1 MKNLLNIFTPMNI
14 NDLLSL
20 TSSSLRSN
28 PLRSFL
34 SSLGVFMG
42 VFAVSGTLQVSDIGK
57 IYLKTQ
63 LQKMESPQISIQAPY
78 NSVTSQQKKYQSEDI
93 AWLKTKLSGWKYI
106 APVQNGGND
115 AIFWG
120 IQKINVESQAVTADF
135 LPMSGRKLIA
145 GEFFTV
151 NDLQQTRSVVV
162 IDQLLAQKLF
172 KGKNPLRKMITFQ
185 NKSYYIQGFIQTRN
199 INTWGDEQGLILIPL
214 SVYQS
219 LKSSPFFDKITITPK
234 NPENIEQIQNQA
246 TSILKKRFPNVDIY
260 ASSNVDQVKDLE
272 KVLNGVTII
281 ILVIGSISLFVG
293 GVGIANITIASV
305 VERTPEIGLRRAI
318 GATQKN
324 ILIQFLLE
332 ATFISMTGGIIA
344 IATVQGITIMTVT
357 LLNLPYQFTYQTPL
371 VSLSSAIIVGIVSSF
386 LPALRASKLDPVE
399 ALRSQ

>member
-1 MKNLLNIFTPMNI
+1 MNI

-63 LQKMESPQISIQAPY
+63 LQKMESPQISIQSPY
-78 NSVTSQQKKYQSEDI
+78 NSVTSQPEKYQIEDLE
-93 AWLKTKLSGWKYI
+93 WLKTKLSGWKYI

-115 AIFWG
+115 TIFLG
-120 IQKINVESQAVTADF
+120 LQKINVESQAVTPDF
-135 LPMSGRKLIA
+135 LPISGRKLIA
-145 GEFFTV
+145 GKFFTV
-151 NDLQQTRSVVV
+151 NYLQETRSVVV

-172 KGKNPLRKMITFQ
+172 KGKNSLGKMIYFQ
-185 NKSYYIQGFIQTRN
+185 NKSYYIQGIIQTRKSN
-199 INTWGDEQGLILIPL
+199 AWGEEQGLILIPL

-234 NPENIEQIQNQA
+234 NPENIEQLQNQA

-281 ILVIGSISLFVG
+281 LLLIGSISLFVG

-305 VERTPEIGLRRAI
+305 VERTSEIGLRRAI

-332 ATFISMTGGIIA
+332 ATFISMTGGILA
-344 IATVQGITIMTVT
+344 IVTVQGITIMTVT
-357 LLNLPYQFTYQTPL
+357 LLNLPYQFGYETPL
-371 VSLSSAIIVGIVSSF
+371 VSLSSAIMVGIISSF

>member
-1 MKNLLNIFTPMNI
+1 MNI

-63 LQKMESPQISIQAPY
+63 LQKMESPQISIQSPY
-78 NSVTSQQKKYQSEDI
+78 NSVTSQIEKYQIEDLV
-93 AWLKTKLSGWKYI
+93 WLKTKLSGWKYI

-120 IQKINVESQAVTADF
+120 IQKINVESQAVTPDF
-135 LPMSGRKLIA
+135 LPISGRKLIA
-145 GEFFTV
+145 GKFFTV
-151 NDLQQTRSVVV
+151 NDLQQIRSVVV

-172 KGKNPLRKMITFQ
+172 KGKNSLGKMIYFQ
-185 NKSYYIQGFIQTRN
+185 NKSYYIQGIIQTRKS
-199 INTWGDEQGLILIPL
+199 NTWGEEQGLILIPL

-246 TSILKKRFPNVDIY
+246 ISILKKRFPNVDIY
-260 ASSNVDQVKDLE
+260 AFSNVEEVKSLE

-281 ILVIGSISLFVG
+281 LLLIGSIALFVG

-344 IATVQGITIMTVT
+344 IVTVQGITIITVT
-357 LLNLPYQFTYQTPL
+357 LLNLPYQFGYETPL
-371 VSLSSAIIVGIVSSF
+371 VSLSSAIIVGIISSF

>member
-1 MKNLLNIFTPMNI
+1 MNI

-78 NSVTSQQKKYQSEDI
+78 NSVTSQQKKYQSEDLE
-93 AWLKTKLSGWKYI
+93 WLKTKLSGWKYI
-106 APVQNGGND
+106 APVQNSGSD
-115 AIFWG
+115 AIFLG
-120 IQKINVESQAVTADF
+120 TQKINVESQAVTPDF
-135 LPMSGRKLIA
+135 LPISGRKLIA
-145 GEFFTV
+145 GKFFTV

-162 IDQLLAQKLF
+162 IDRLLAQKLF
-172 KGKNPLRKMITFQ
+172 KGKNSLGKMIYFQ
-185 NKSYYIQGFIQTRN
+185 NKSYYIQGVIQTRKS
-199 INTWGDEQGLILIPL
+199 NTWGEEQGLILIPL

-234 NPENIEQIQNQA
+234 NPENIEQLQNQA
-246 TSILKKRFPNVDIY
+246 INTLKKRFPNVDIY
-260 ASSNVDQVKDLE
+260 ASSNVEEVKSLE

-281 ILVIGSISLFVG
+281 LLLIGSISLFVG

-332 ATFISMTGGIIA
+332 ATFISMTGGILA
-344 IATVQGITIMTVT
+344 IVTVQGITTITVT
-357 LLNLPYQFTYQTPL
+357 LLNLPYQISYETPL
-371 VSLSSAIIVGIVSSF
+371 VSLSSAIMVGIISSF

>member
-1 MKNLLNIFTPMNI
+1 
-14 NDLLSL
+14 
-20 TSSSLRSN
+20 
-28 PLRSFL
+28 
-34 SSLGVFMG
+34 
-42 VFAVSGTLQVSDIGK
+42 
-57 IYLKTQ
+57 
-63 LQKMESPQISIQAPY
+63 
-78 NSVTSQQKKYQSEDI
+78 
-93 AWLKTKLSGWKYI
+93 
-106 APVQNGGND
+106 
-115 AIFWG
+115 
-120 IQKINVESQAVTADF
+120 VESQAVTPDF
-135 LPMSGRKLIA
+135 LPISGRKLIA
-145 GEFFTV
+145 GKFFTV
-151 NDLQQTRSVVV
+151 NDLQQIRSVVV

-172 KGKNPLRKMITFQ
+172 KGKNSLGKMIYFQ
-185 NKSYYIQGFIQTRN
+185 NKSYYIQGIIQTRKSSS
-199 INTWGDEQGLILIPL
+199 WGEEQGLILIPL

-234 NPENIEQIQNQA
+234 NPENIEQLQNQA

-260 ASSNVDQVKDLE
+260 PFSNVEEVKSLE

-281 ILVIGSISLFVG
+281 LLLIGSIALFVG

-344 IATVQGITIMTVT
+344 IVTVQGITIITVT
-357 LLNLPYQFTYQTPL
+357 LLNLPYQFGYETPL
-371 VSLSSAIIVGIVSSF
+371 VSLSSAIMVGIISSF

>member
-1 MKNLLNIFTPMNI
+1 MNI

-20 TSSSLRSN
+20 TFSSLRSN

-78 NSVTSQQKKYQSEDI
+78 NSVTSQLEKYQSEDL
-93 AWLKTKLSGWKYI
+93 AWLKTNLSGWKYI

-120 IQKINVESQAVTADF
+120 IQKINVESQAVTPDF

-145 GEFFTV
+145 GKFFTV

-185 NKSYYIQGFIQTRN
+185 NKSYYIQGVIQTRN
-199 INTWGDEQGLILIPL
+199 SNTWGDEQGLILIPL

-246 TSILKKRFPNVDIY
+246 ISILKKRFPNVDIY
-260 ASSNVDQVKDLE
+260 AFSNVEEVKSLE

-281 ILVIGSISLFVG
+281 LFLIGSIALFVG

-305 VERTPEIGLRRAI
+305 VERTSEIGLRRAI

-344 IATVQGITIMTVT
+344 IVTVQGITIITVT
-357 LLNLPYQFTYQTPL
+357 LLNLPYQFGYETPL
-371 VSLSSAIIVGIVSSF
+371 VSLSSAIIVGIISSF

>member
-1 MKNLLNIFTPMNI
+1 
-14 NDLLSL
+14 
-20 TSSSLRSN
+20 
-28 PLRSFL
+28 
-34 SSLGVFMG
+34 MG
-42 VFAVSGTLQVSDIGK
+42 T
-57 IYLKTQ
+57 
-63 LQKMESPQISIQAPY
+63 
-78 NSVTSQQKKYQSEDI
+78 
-93 AWLKTKLSGWKYI
+93 
-106 APVQNGGND
+106 
-115 AIFWG
+115 
-120 IQKINVESQAVTADF
+120 QKINVESQAVTPDF
-135 LPMSGRKLIA
+135 LPISGRKLIA
-145 GEFFTV
+145 GKFFTV

-172 KGKNPLRKMITFQ
+172 KGKNSLGKMIYFQ
-185 NKSYYIQGFIQTRN
+185 NKSYYIQGIIQTRKSSS
-199 INTWGDEQGLILIPL
+199 WGEEQGLILIPL

-234 NPENIEQIQNQA
+234 NPENIEQLQNQA
-246 TSILKKRFPNVDIY
+246 TSTLKKRFPNVDIY
-260 ASSNVDQVKDLE
+260 ASSNVEEVKSLE

-281 ILVIGSISLFVG
+281 LLLIGSISLFVG

-344 IATVQGITIMTVT
+344 IVTVQGITIITVT
-357 LLNLPYQFTYQTPL
+357 LLNLPYQFGYETPL
-371 VSLSSAIIVGIVSSF
+371 VSLSSAIIVGIISSF